1 MIDTAE
7 MLRLFQKHRGDAIV
21 VPGRGG
27 RHWVSI
33 STRPDLDVPL
43 GDPAMGGHAAFA
55 FGLALARPQNRI
67 VLFDS
72 EGDLLM
78 GLGVLPTIAEHAP
91 ANFYHF
97 LLDNECYATTG
108 GQPVPNA
115 KNVAY
120 DVIARGA
127 GYPRVYS
134 FDNLESFASHVEEIL
149 SRPGPVFVAMKVIPE
164 VENKPI
170 GQRRKWQTRTREQV
184 LRDLRCGLG
193 IDTEPCL

>member
-1 MIDTAE
+1 MFHTAD
-7 MLRLFQKHRGDAIV
+7 MLKAFLPHRGDAIV

-27 RHWVSI
+27 RHWVKI
-33 STRPDLDVPL
+33 SDQPGLDVPL

-55 FGLALARPQNRI
+55 FGLALAQPQRKV

-72 EGDLLM
+72 EGDVQM
-78 GLGVLPTIAEHAP
+78 GLGILLTIAEHRP

-97 LLDNECYATTG
+97 MLDNECYATTG

-120 DVIARGA
+120 DLLARGA
-127 GYPRVYS
+127 GYPRTFA
-134 FDNLESFASHVEEIL
+134 FDDLAALVAALPEIL
-149 SRPGPVFVAMKVIPE
+149 GRPGPVFVAMKVSAD

-170 GQRRKWQTRTREQV
+170 TQRTKWQTRTRVQAI
-184 LRDLRCGLG
+184 RDLQQKLG
-193 IDTEPCL
+193 IAA